1 MRNHLVKK
9 GRLGIGERLRAK
21 VPEKADRK
29 RSQRTSRG
37 ITSTADSGP

>member
-9 GRLGIGERLRAK
+9 GILGIGERPRAK

-29 RSQRTSRG
+29 RSRRTSRG
-37 ITSTADSGP
+37 ITPTADSGP